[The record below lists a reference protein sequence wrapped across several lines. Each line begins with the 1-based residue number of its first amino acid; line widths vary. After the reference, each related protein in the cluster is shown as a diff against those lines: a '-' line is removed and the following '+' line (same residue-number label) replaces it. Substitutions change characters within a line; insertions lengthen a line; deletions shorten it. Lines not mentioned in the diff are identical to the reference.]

1 MKTFLVCL
9 LVGFAFL
16 NVGASEMQEKAPL
29 EAVPAA
35 TGAHNGIVL
44 PDQEYVIGPSDVV
57 EVYVLKMPELSREYR
72 VSAEGAIEM
81 PFLGPI
87 QAEKKSS
94 RELSA
99 AIAKGLQGGYLVD
112 PQVSVIV
119 RQVNRRYFIQGAVRS
134 AGVYN
139 IEGRPTLLELISIAG
154 GLNPPYGATAFIM
167 HKIQPGEKDAEAVY
181 DLKKANLNALLRG
194 DFAENVRIEPGDI
207 VQILPSDVFFVAGE
221 VKAPGA
227 FPLKEGT
234 TLRQAISLA
243 QNTSITA
250 APSKAVIFREDGS
263 RDKKQIPVD
272 IAAVMRGRNPD
283 VAIMANDI
291 IVVPNSKAKSAF
303 VPIMNSFGVN
313 IAYGAARVL
322 IP

>member
-1 MKTFLVCL
+1 MRTFLVL
-9 LVGFAFL
+9 LLIGFASL
-16 NVGASEMQEKAPL
+16 NVNVSEAQEKAPHQ
-29 EAVPAA
+29 AVPSA
-35 TGAHNGIVL
+35 TGAHNDIVL

-72 VSAEGAIEM
+72 VGAEGAIEM

-87 QAEKKSS
+87 QAEKKTS

-99 AIAKGLQGGYLVD
+99 AIAKGLQSGYLVD

-154 GLNPPYGATAFIM
+154 GLNPAYGSTAFIM
-167 HKIQPGEKDAEAVY
+167 HKAQPAQKDAEAVY
-181 DLKKANLNALLRG
+181 DLKQANLNALLRG

-207 VQILPSDVFFVAGE
+207 VQIPASDVFFVAGE
-221 VKAPGA
+221 VKAPGS

-234 TLRQAISLA
+234 TLRVAISLA
-243 QNTSITA
+243 QNTSVTA
-250 APSKAVIFREDGS
+250 APGKAVIFREDGS
-263 RDKKQIPVD
+263 KEKKQIPVD
-272 IAAVMRGRNPD
+272 IGAVMRGRNPD
-283 VAIMANDI
+283 VPIMPNDI
-291 IVVPNSKAKSAF
+291 IVVPNSKTKSAL